1 LEEFLSALLV
11 FGFSTFKFLSG
22 IVASLGF
29 QQGLLPSYVSTVGG
43 GIIGVFIFAFF
54 GELLNKGFAKMFPNR
69 IKKNFTTINRFIV
82 RVRRRFGLPGIA
94 ILTPIL
100 SIPVGMFLAMSMTK
114 DKWRIGFFMFGS
126 FLIWATIIFVPYYLF
141 DLNISEMISSWF

>member
-1 LEEFLSALLV
+1 MEEFLSALLV

-43 GIIGVFIFAFF
+43 GIIGVFFFAFF
-54 GELLNKGFAKMFPNR
+54 GEMLSKVFSKLFPNR
-69 IKKNFTTINRFIV
+69 MKRNFTSWNRFVV
-82 RVRRRFGLPGIA
+82 RVRRKFGLPGIA
-94 ILTPIL
+94 MLTPLL

-141 DLNISEMISSWF
+141 DLNISEMVSSWF